1 MLKYKDYSTLIN
13 EQQKE
18 YESFTKDK
26 MFFAFTEEQF
36 NEGMKRFGLA
46 PMIPT
51 RFIKSAS
58 EDISFVPRLRLI
70 MI

>member
-1 MLKYKDYSTLIN
+1 MLKYKDYSTLVN
-13 EQQKE
+13 EQQKK

-46 PMIPT
+46 PNDT
-51 RFIKSAS
+51 DKV
-58 EDISFVPRLRLI
+58 ISFVPRLRLI

>member
-46 PMIPT
+46 PNDTDKVYQIG
-51 RFIKSAS
+51 F

>member
-1 MLKYKDYSTLIN
+1 MLKYKDYSTLVN

-36 NEGMKRFGLA
+36 NEGMKRFRLL
-46 PMIPT
+46 
-51 RFIKSAS
+51 
-58 EDISFVPRLRLI
+58 EISLSLRTC
-70 MI
+70 

>member
-36 NEGMKRFGLA
+36 NEGMKKLVWLL
-46 PMIPT
+46 MIPT
-51 RFIKSAS
+51 RFIK
-58 EDISFVPRLRLI
+58 
-70 MI
+70 

>member
-26 MFFAFTEEQF
+26 LFFCFYRRTVQRRHE
-36 NEGMKRFGLA
+36 K
-46 PMIPT
+46 IWV
-51 RFIKSAS
+51 SS
-58 EDISFVPRLRLI
+58 
-70 MI
+70 